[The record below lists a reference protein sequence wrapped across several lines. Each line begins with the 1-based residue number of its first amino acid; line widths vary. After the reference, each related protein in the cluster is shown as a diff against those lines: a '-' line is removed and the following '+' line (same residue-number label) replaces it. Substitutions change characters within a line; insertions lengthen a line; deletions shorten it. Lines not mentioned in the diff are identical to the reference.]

1 MRGRTLWL
9 QRCVFGT
16 RSVAAMASI
25 CHFIFCESCGIL
37 YHKKGGAKP
46 MSDHIYAQS
55 EIFAVVRQLLKK
67 YHAES
72 AILFGSYARQ
82 EADAASDIDLIVVG
96 GSKFDPTDIFC
107 IAEELHRT
115 MGKAVDVY
123 ELREVNTGSAFYRT
137 IMEEGVQIA

>member
-1 MRGRTLWL
+1 
-9 QRCVFGT
+9 
-16 RSVAAMASI
+16 MASMTSF
-25 CHFIFCESCGIL
+25 CHFIFRKSCDIL
-37 YHKKGGAKP
+37 YHRKRGANL
-46 MSDHIYAQS
+46 MSGHIYTQS

-123 ELREVNTGSAFYRT
+123 ELREVNAGSAFYHT
-137 IMEEGVQIA
+137 IMEEGVRIA